1 MYDIMLGRDIGDQIK
16 FLSIDTHQARHPWPP
31 ETIVSAGKGVVVQ
44 RHPKPGEPRTHTTF
58 FMEIYPPGAAFI
70 RSEGQTPAECEDS
83 AWAQYQHALD
93 CTDGTGRH
101 DWESRGYRNGAGFCS
116 RCNTFDPQVFT
127 GEQLG
132 QHCRVCQTGTT
143 CHWETDEAT
152 GQVSFLCADHCPPLE
167 GLASNPMT
175 ARSPDP

>member
-1 MYDIMLGRDIGDQIK
+1 
-16 FLSIDTHQARHPWPP
+16 
-31 ETIVSAGKGVVVQ
+31 
-44 RHPKPGEPRTHTTF
+44 
-58 FMEIYPPGAAFI
+58 MEIYPPGAAFI

-116 RCNTFDPQVFT
+116 RCNTVDPQVFT

-167 GLASNPMT
+167 GPALDDEAVEQLLPGLVESDDGKKSWPMT
-175 ARSPDP
+175 TTTDQENPS